1 MLVLR
6 RCILNSSFCIL
17 LAVYLALMLLLDI
30 GGIDIWLA
38 SRFYAAEGYQWALR
52 DHWLTENILHKGA
65 RKLNYIF
72 AVAVLVTTMHY
83 LWLNKTKPALT
94 KAYLAL
100 TLSLISSFAL
110 VAYFKAITNIACP
123 WSLALFGGTEPYIHL
138 LQPRPSYLSYS
149 QCFPAGH
156 ASVGYAW
163 VALYYFFR
171 YSRPEY
177 RFIGLTAG
185 LVGGLVL
192 GVTQQLRGA
201 HFMSHDITTFF
212 ICVCCAKV
220 CFALFFKP
228 EKTSGNPN
236 AT

>member
-6 RCILNSSFCIL
+6 QCILNSSFCIL
-17 LAVYLALMLLLDI
+17 LAVYLVLMLLLDI
-30 GGIDIWLA
+30 GGVDIWLA
-38 SRFYAAEGYQWALR
+38 SRFYAAEGYQWALK
-52 DHWLTENILHKGA
+52 DHWLTEQILHKGA

-72 AVAVLVTTMHY
+72 ATAVLLTTIYY
-83 LWLNKTKPALT
+83 LWFNKTKPALT
-94 KAYLAL
+94 KAYSGL

-123 WSLALFGGTEPYIHL
+123 WNLALFGGTEPYIHL

-163 VALYYFFR
+163 LSLYYFFR
-171 YSRPEY
+171 YSRPKI
-177 RFIGLTAG
+177 RFIGLVTG
-185 LVGGLVL
+185 LTGGLVL

-201 HFMSHDITTFF
+201 HFMSHDITTLF
-212 ICVCCAKV
+212 ICLCCAKV
-220 CFALFFKP
+220 CFALFFRS
-228 EKTSGNPN
+228 EKTLKNHKI
-236 AT
+236 T